1 MAFRIE
7 DQIDENI
14 MKLTERVRE
23 AERTMAR
30 VDRHIIKSKIL
41 DCLYELKE
49 VEGSPEYK
57 KGYYTAIM
65 KAYEVVIKEF
75 KNFEEIVDHKN

>member
-14 MKLTERVRE
+14 ANLTERVRE

-41 DCLYELKE
+41 DSLYELKE
-49 VEGSPEYK
+49 VEGSPQYK

-75 KNFEEIVDHKN
+75 KDFEDIANHKN

>member
-7 DQIDENI
+7 DQIEENI
-14 MKLTERVRE
+14 ANLTERVRA

-41 DCLYELKE
+41 DSLYELKE
-49 VEGSPEYK
+49 VEGSPQYK

-75 KNFEEIVDHKN
+75 KNFEDIAGRKE

>member
-14 MKLTERVRE
+14 ANLTERVRE
-23 AERTMAR
+23 AERAMAR
-30 VDRHIIKSKIL
+30 IDRHIIKSKIL

-49 VEGSPEYK
+49 VEGSPQYK

-75 KNFEEIVDHKN
+75 KNFEDIAGRKE

>member
-1 MAFRIE
+1 MAFKIE

-14 MKLTERVRE
+14 ANLTERIRE

-41 DCLYELKE
+41 DNLYELKE
-49 VEGSPEYK
+49 VEGSREYK

-75 KNFEEIVDHKN
+75 KNFEDIADHKN